1 MEYDKRKYN
10 STFQKYLR
18 DHKISRS
25 NASFKVKQFIDK
37 AENSLLIARHH
48 KDIMPNKDQPIK
60 LHWNYWA
67 ITISYYSILY
77 AAKAAILTRG
87 FEVKDHMAAQI
98 ALGHLLIPN
107 QLEVEYLNIMDEA
120 YKIFTDE
127 YVKYFEEAKIES
139 KTARYSAHPTYTERK
154 VDEIFTNAVKF
165 IGTISI
171 ILEDEIRT

>member
-127 YVKYFEEAKIES
+127 YVKYFEDARKDSHI
-139 KTARYSAHPTYTERK
+139 ARYSASRSYTEKR
-154 VDEIFTNAVKF
+154 VDEIFSNARRF
-165 IGTISI
+165 IQK
-171 ILEDEIRT
+171 IRLVIG

>member
-127 YVKYFEEAKIES
+127 YVKYFEDARKDSHI
-139 KTARYSAHPTYTERK
+139 ARYSASRSYTEKR
-154 VDEIFTNAVKF
+154 VDEIFSNARRF
-165 IGTISI
+165 IQK
-171 ILEDEIRT
+171 IRLV